1 MKDRTDNRRILFISS
16 RLPYPPIG
24 GDRLK
29 NYWLLKILAKHFDVH
44 LVSIAEEKVNNDFY
58 KWAEELGIT
67 YKIFPKEKHEFLI
80 SAIKSLISKYPIQV
94 NYYYF
99 KDVQEYIDKIYK
111 NYDLLFATLI
121 RTARYIMDK
130 EKPKILDMADSIGLN
145 YMRALRK
152 TKSFKWKV
160 IYTFETKRLL
170 KFEENCIKL
179 FDKVL
184 FFNKDEMGYYNMP
197 SKCVWMPHGVNESL
211 LVFDK
216 INPQYRNYI
225 CFFGKMNYQPN
236 IDAVMW
242 FVENVL
248 PLINKNLKFCII
260 GAYPTKE
267 IKGLEKKY
275 KNIVVTG
282 FLDDPYEI
290 LKSSLCVV
298 APMQTGGGIQNKI
311 LECMAL
317 GTINIVSSLAAKP
330 IGGIH
335 GEHFLVI
342 DRPEEIAQTIND
354 IYANPH
360 KYEHIKINSREFI
373 KNNFTWTIYENKLM
387 KIIQEV
393 LR

>member
-1 MKDRTDNRRILFISS
+1 M
-16 RLPYPPIG
+16 
-24 GDRLK
+24 
-29 NYWLLKILAKHFDVH
+29 
-44 LVSIAEEKVNNDFY
+44 
-58 KWAEELGIT
+58 
-67 YKIFPKEKHEFLI
+67 
-80 SAIKSLISKYPIQV
+80 
-94 NYYYF
+94 
-99 KDVQEYIDKIYK
+99 
-111 NYDLLFATLI
+111 
-121 RTARYIMDK
+121 
-130 EKPKILDMADSIGLN
+130 
-145 YMRALRK
+145 
-152 TKSFKWKV
+152 
-160 IYTFETKRLL
+160 
-170 KFEENCIKL
+170 IKL
-179 FDKVL
+179 TL
-184 FFNKDEMGYYNMP
+184 
-197 SKCVWMPHGVNESL
+197 
-211 LVFDK
+211 
-216 INPQYRNYI
+216 YI
-225 CFFGKMNYQPN
+225 KTTYVSFGKMNYQPN

-260 GAYPTKE
+260 GAYPPKE

-330 IGGIH
+330 IGGVH

-342 DRPEEIAQTIND
+342 DKPEEIAQTIND

>member
-1 MKDRTDNRRILFISS
+1 MIRLILNIKTT
-16 RLPYPPIG
+16 Y
-24 GDRLK
+24 
-29 NYWLLKILAKHFDVH
+29 
-44 LVSIAEEKVNNDFY
+44 VS
-58 KWAEELGIT
+58 
-67 YKIFPKEKHEFLI
+67 
-80 SAIKSLISKYPIQV
+80 
-94 NYYYF
+94 
-99 KDVQEYIDKIYK
+99 
-111 NYDLLFATLI
+111 
-121 RTARYIMDK
+121 
-130 EKPKILDMADSIGLN
+130 
-145 YMRALRK
+145 
-152 TKSFKWKV
+152 
-160 IYTFETKRLL
+160 
-170 KFEENCIKL
+170 
-179 FDKVL
+179 
-184 FFNKDEMGYYNMP
+184 
-197 SKCVWMPHGVNESL
+197 
-211 LVFDK
+211 
-216 INPQYRNYI
+216 
-225 CFFGKMNYQPN
+225 FGKMNYQPN

-275 KNIVVTG
+275 KKIVVTG